1 MPCDGFGDTYLF
13 NPKLLEAIS
22 INQIIQSN
30 LTQKCPDFSESGC
43 CVRPLKS
50 GDFGYLNLLQE
61 LTEVGSVTQEEFEER
76 FNRMAACPN
85 TYFII
90 LIEHKSTKQVLAAA
104 TLVAELKF
112 IHECSKR
119 GHIEDVVVRSNCRG
133 KNFGKFRDTC
143 GNRKTSRVLQDITRL
158 RGRESWILRKDWIP
172 EEKQHNVHSIRR
184 KVTAC

>member
-133 KNFGKFRDTC
+133 KNFGKLLVEILVAIGKHQGCYKISLDCEDAKVGFYEKI
-143 GNRKTSRVLQDITRL
+143 GFQRKNNIMYIRFD
-158 RGRESWILRKDWIP
+158 
-172 EEKQHNVHSIRR
+172 EK
-184 KVTAC
+184 